1 VSEQKTS
8 HDPQLIS
15 AAEAAR
21 LIKDG
26 VLLIDVRSEGGR
38 ASTGSVPGAV
48 VVDRENV
55 AQAFGPESSARL
67 PQVTGTDQKI
77 VVFCGSV
84 NGSEPVAE
92 KLKELG
98 YAKAVHVDGG
108 FAALREAGV
117 ATTGPAAE
125 PAVDPAAAEQP
136 AVAKSA
142 EPATV

>member
-1 VSEQKTS
+1 MSEHNTP

-15 AAEAAR
+15 PEEAAR
-21 LIKDG
+21 LIEDG

-55 AQAFGPESSARL
+55 AQDFGPESSARL
-67 PQVTGTDQKI
+67 SQVTGTDQKI

-84 NGSEPVAE
+84 KGSGPVVE
-92 KLKELG
+92 KLKVLG
-98 YAKAVHVDGG
+98 YSRALHVDGG
-108 FAALREAGV
+108 FPALRDAGV

-125 PAVDPAAAEQP
+125 HTTAQQP
-136 AVAKSA
+136 TA